1 MSNIYKKLYYT
12 LFNRISYAIEALER
26 GEYDKTTEILKQAQ
40 ISSEEQYMSIED
52 SPTGRLLYKIRSF
65 FAFRS

>member
-12 LFNRISYAIEALER
+12 LFNRISYAIKALER

-40 ISSEEQYMSIED
+40 VSSEEQYMSIED
-52 SPTGRLLYKIRSF
+52 SPAGRLLYKIRSF

>member
-52 SPTGRLLYKIRSF
+52 SPPGRLLYKIRSF